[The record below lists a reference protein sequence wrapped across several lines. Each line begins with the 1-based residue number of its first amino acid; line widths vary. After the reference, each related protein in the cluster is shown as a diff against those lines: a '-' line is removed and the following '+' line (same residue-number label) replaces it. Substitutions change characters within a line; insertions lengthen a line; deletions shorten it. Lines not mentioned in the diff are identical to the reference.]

1 MFFQLVSHR
10 YERGSMLVTSN
21 RSVSE
26 WGTVFGDP
34 DPPSPPLRS
43 GFPRPRGGYL
53 RQGAT
58 LEGAGISAQMIPI

>member
-34 DPPSPPLRS
+34 DPPSPLSEADFPVHAAATYAKALRWRARE
-43 GFPRPRGGYL
+43 FPPK
-53 RQGAT
+53 
-58 LEGAGISAQMIPI
+58 